1 MTSTET
7 PSSSS
12 FADLFAETLS
22 GKPFVYEEGDE
33 VSLMFDLTTVQ
44 SRMNRSAPNDLL
56 LGYTRSMLAFEL
68 LHSNTQHIGMIG
80 LGGGSLAKYCYHYLP
95 KATIHVAEIDAGV
108 LALRDRF
115 AIPANDARLNIEC
128 IDGALWL
135 KQQLKQSQQPMD
147 ALLVDAYGKEGM
159 PDSLATAQFF
169 DDCRAALTPNGVLV
183 VNLWGSDAR
192 FDSYYQRIRTVFDDA
207 AIAIGADGCANR
219 LVLAVNSRNFP
230 PAIRPIMNRAQQIA
244 ASHSVDMPALAR
256 RIERALRNP
265 DGLEPANRHISG
277 RG

>member
-1 MTSTET
+1 VTNSDS
-7 PSSSS
+7 PS

-44 SRMNRSAPNDLL
+44 SRMKRSAPQDLV

-68 LHSNTQHIGMIG
+68 LRSNTQHIGMIG

-95 KATIHVAEIDAGV
+95 ESTIHVAEINAGV
-108 LALRDRF
+108 IALRDRF
-115 AIPANDARLNIEC
+115 AIPENNARLNIEC
-128 IDGALWL
+128 IDGAVWL
-135 KQQLKQSQQPMD
+135 KKQLNRTNKPMD

-159 PDSLATAQFF
+159 PESLATAQFF
-169 DDCRAALTPNGVLV
+169 DDCRAALAPSGVLV

-192 FDSYYQRIRTVFDDA
+192 FDSYYQRIRTVFDGS

-219 LVLAVNSRNFP
+219 LVLAVNSRSFP

-244 ASHSVDMPALAR
+244 SNHSVDMPALAR

-265 DGLEPANRHISG
+265 DGLEPANRHVEG
-277 RG
+277 RR